1 MKFLADENIPI
12 KVCNR
17 LRQEENVDIISIL
30 EIAKGAKDEEVISLA
45 KSDNRI
51 ILTFDK
57 DFGKLV
63 FKKRTKVR
71 GVIILRF
78 TPKSLDFIFQKI
90 RALLLSP
97 EITLEDNFVIV
108 EEDRIRLREIK

>member
-17 LRQEENVDIISIL
+17 LRQEDVDIISIL

-45 KSDNRI
+45 KSENRI
-51 ILTFDK
+51 IITFDK
-57 DFGKLV
+57 DFGELV
-63 FKKRTKVR
+63 FRKRTKVR
-71 GVIILRF
+71 GVVILRL
-78 TPKSLDFIFQKI
+78 TPKSPDFIFQKI
-90 RALLLSP
+90 RALLLNS
-97 EITLEDNFVIV
+97 EITLENNFVIV